1 MQIKMGRIIGID
13 LGTTNSEAAFVDES
27 GDAKII
33 PSAEGSAYGGK
44 MFPSVVA
51 FTKDGQRLVGIAAK
65 RQAVVNQEG
74 TVREAKRKMGTSGK
88 MYVKTIDKYFTPQE
102 ISSMILQKIKTD
114 AEAYLVESVDTA
126 VITAPAYFDD
136 NQRQATKD
144 AGEIAGFEVKRI
156 INEPTAAAMAYGL
169 GKEGEYKAAVLDFGG
184 GTFDVTIMDIGE
196 GVFEVLSTSGD
207 THLGGTDI
215 DTSMV
220 EWLVDGFKAK
230 EGIDLRNDL
239 TAMQRIRDEAEKA
252 KIELSSS
259 VSTTINLPFIAV
271 SGGEPKHLEATLT
284 RATLEKLAEPTLR
297 QLEPQIRRA
306 LEDAKLSPGDIDK
319 IVLIG
324 GPTRMPV
331 VRERFESI
339 LGKKLVG
346 GVDPMQ
352 SVAIGS
358 AIQAG
363 ILGGQVKEEIVL
375 LDVTPLTL
383 SIETLGGVATT
394 LIERNTT
401 IPTKKSQ
408 IFSTAADNQ
417 TSVEI
422 HVTQGERPMSLD
434 NTSLGRFH
442 LDGIPPAPRG
452 MPQIE
457 VTFDIDANGILNVN
471 AKDLGT
477 EKEAS
482 IRITASTK
490 LPKDDIDRMVHDAEK
505 YAEEDKKRKEE
516 AEVINQ
522 ADSLIYTSERTISE
536 LGDKISKE
544 QREKVERAKDKLKES
559 LKGKDVAKI
568 KMDTDE
574 LTKTLHD
581 VSAEVYQE
589 AQKKTAEE
597 AEKRKKEEEGKGTG
611 TETGKKEGEGDYV
624 DVDYD
629 VKGEGEE
636 KEKEKK

>member
-1 MQIKMGRIIGID
+1 MVRIIGID

-51 FTKDGQRLVGIAAK
+51 FTKDGQRLVGVAAK
-65 RQAVVNQEG
+65 RQAVVNPEG
-74 TVREAKRKMGTSGK
+74 TVREVKRKMGTSEK
-88 MYVKTIDKYFTPQE
+88 IYVKAIDKEFTPQE
-102 ISSMILQKIKTD
+102 ISSMVMQKIKTD
-114 AEAYLVESVDTA
+114 VESYLGEKIDAA
-126 VITAPAYFDD
+126 VITVPAYFDD

-169 GKEGEYKAAVLDFGG
+169 GKESEYKVAVLDFGG

-215 DTSMV
+215 DAAVRNWILES
-220 EWLVDGFKAK
+220 FKEK
-230 EGIDLRNDL
+230 EGIDLRDDL

-271 SGGEPKHLEATLT
+271 SGSEPKHLEVTLT
-284 RATLEKLAEPTLR
+284 RAKLEDLAEPTLR
-297 QLEPQIRRA
+297 KLEPPIRSA
-306 LEDAKLSPGDIDK
+306 LEDAKLTPDDIDK
-319 IVLIG
+319 VILIG

-331 VRERFESI
+331 VRAHFESV
-339 LGKKLVG
+339 LGKKVVG

-352 SVAIGS
+352 SVAIGA

-383 SIETLGGVATT
+383 SIETLGGVATP
-394 LIERNTT
+394 LVERNTT

-408 IFSTAADNQ
+408 IFTTAAESQ

-422 HVTQGERPMSLD
+422 HVAQGERPMSVD

-452 MPQIE
+452 IPQIE
-457 VTFDIDANGILNVN
+457 VTFDIDASGILNVN

-477 EKEAS
+477 GKETS

-490 LPKDDIDRMVHDAEK
+490 LPKDEIDQMVHKAEE
-505 YAEEDKKRKEE
+505 YSEEDKKRKEE
-516 AEVINQ
+516 VELRNQ
-522 ADSLIYTSERTISE
+522 ADSLLYTSEKTISE

-544 QREKVERAKDKLKES
+544 QREKVERARDTLKES
-559 LKGKDVAKI
+559 LKGQDMAKI
-568 KMDTDE
+568 KVDSDDLM
-574 LTKTLHD
+574 KALHE
-581 VSAEVYQE
+581 VSAVLYQE
-589 AQKKTAEE
+589 AQKSTDSDKGTDNTGE
-597 AEKRKKEEEGKGTG
+597 AKKE
-611 TETGKKEGEGDYV
+611 EGDYV
-624 DVDYD
+624 DVEYD
-629 VKGEGEE
+629 VKEDDVKEEEE
-636 KEKEKK
+636 K

>member
-102 ISSMILQKIKTD
+102 ISSMVLQKIKTD
-114 AEAYLVESVDTA
+114 AETYLAESVDAA

-215 DTSMV
+215 DTAMV

-505 YAEEDKKRKEE
+505 YGEEDKKRKEE

-636 KEKEKK
+636 KEKK

>member
-1 MQIKMGRIIGID
+1 MGRIIGID

-65 RQAVVNQEG
+65 RQAVVNPEG
-74 TVREAKRKMGTSGK
+74 TVREAKRKIGTSEK
-88 MYVKTIDKYFTPQE
+88 MYVKTLDKEFTPQE
-102 ISSMILQKIKTD
+102 ISAMVLQKIKTD
-114 AEAYLVESVDTA
+114 AEAYLGEKIDAA
-126 VITAPAYFDD
+126 VITTPAYFND

-169 GKEGEYKAAVLDFGG
+169 GKEGEYNVAVLDFGG

-207 THLGGTDI
+207 TQLGGTDMDAAVI
-215 DTSMV
+215 D
-220 EWLVDGFKAK
+220 WLVEGFKEK

-271 SGGEPKHLEATLT
+271 SGGEPKHLEVTVT
-284 RATLEKLAEPTLR
+284 RAKLEELAAPTLR
-297 QLEPQIRRA
+297 KLESPIRRA
-306 LEDAKLSPGDIDK
+306 LEDAKLSPDVIDK
-319 IVLIG
+319 IILIG

-331 VRERFESI
+331 VRERFERI
-339 LGKKLVG
+339 LGKKAEG

-352 SVAIGS
+352 SVAIG
-358 AIQAG
+358 AAVQAG

-375 LDVTPLTL
+375 LDVTPLML
-383 SIETLGGVATT
+383 SIETLGGVATA
-394 LIERNTT
+394 LVERNTT

-408 IFSTAADNQ
+408 TFTTAADNQ

-422 HVTQGERPMSLD
+422 HITQGERPMSAD

-452 MPQIE
+452 IPQVE
-457 VTFDIDANGILNVN
+457 VTFDIDANGILNVT

-477 EKEAS
+477 GKEAS

-490 LPKDDIDRMVHDAEK
+490 LPEDDIDRMVHEAEK
-505 YAEEDKKRKEE
+505 YGEEDKKRKEE
-516 AEVINQ
+516 VELINQ
-522 ADSLIYTSERTISE
+522 ADSLVYTTEKTISE

-544 QREKVERAKDKLKES
+544 QREKVERAKDKLKEA
-559 LKGKDVAKI
+559 LKGKDVATI
-568 KMDTDE
+568 KVDTDE
-574 LTKTLHD
+574 LMKALHE
-581 VSAEVYQE
+581 VSAVVYQE
-589 AQKKTAEE
+589 AAKKAAEE
-597 AEKRKKEEEGKGTG
+597 AEKQGKQAGAGTGAGAGEGKKAG
-611 TETGKKEGEGDYV
+611 EGEGDYV

-629 VKGEGEE
+629 VKGEGE
-636 KEKEKK
+636 K

>member
-1 MQIKMGRIIGID
+1 MGRIIGID

-65 RQAVVNQEG
+65 RQAVVNPEG
-74 TVREAKRKMGTSGK
+74 TVRESKRKMGSSEK
-88 MYVKTIDKYFTPQE
+88 MYVKTLDKEFTPQE
-102 ISSMILQKIKTD
+102 ISAMVLQKIKTD
-114 AEAYLVESVDTA
+114 AEAYLGEKIDAA
-126 VITAPAYFDD
+126 VITTPAYFND

-169 GKEGEYKAAVLDFGG
+169 GKEGEYNVAVLDFGG

-207 THLGGTDI
+207 TQLGGTDMDAAVI
-215 DTSMV
+215 D
-220 EWLVDGFKAK
+220 WLVEGFKDK

-271 SGGEPKHLEATLT
+271 SGGEPKHLEVTVT
-284 RATLEKLAEPTLR
+284 RAKLEELAEPTLR
-297 QLEPQIRRA
+297 KLESPIRRA
-306 LEDAKLSPGDIDK
+306 LEDAKLSPDVIDK
-319 IVLIG
+319 IILIG

-331 VRERFESI
+331 VRKRFERI
-339 LGKKLVG
+339 LGKKAEG

-352 SVAIGS
+352 SVAIG
-358 AIQAG
+358 AAVQAG

-375 LDVTPLTL
+375 LDVTPLML
-383 SIETLGGVATT
+383 SIETLGGVATA
-394 LIERNTT
+394 LVERNTT

-408 IFSTAADNQ
+408 TFTTAADNQ

-422 HVTQGERPMSLD
+422 HITQGERPMSAD

-452 MPQIE
+452 IPQVE
-457 VTFDIDANGILNVN
+457 VTFDIDANGILNVT

-477 EKEAS
+477 GKEAS

-490 LPKDDIDRMVHDAEK
+490 LPEDDIDRMVHEAEK
-505 YAEEDKKRKEE
+505 YGEEDKKRKEE
-516 AEVINQ
+516 VELINQ
-522 ADSLIYTSERTISE
+522 ADSLVYTSEKTISE

-559 LKGKDVAKI
+559 LKGKDVATI
-568 KMDTDE
+568 KVDTDE
-574 LTKTLHD
+574 LMKALHE
-581 VSAEVYQE
+581 VSAVVYQE
-589 AQKKTAEE
+589 AAKKAAEE
-597 AEKRKKEEEGKGTG
+597 AAKQGKQAGAGTG
-611 TETGKKEGEGDYV
+611 AGAGEEKKAGEGEGDYV

-629 VKGEGEE
+629 VKGEGE
-636 KEKEKK
+636 K

>member
-1 MQIKMGRIIGID
+1 MGRIIGID

-51 FTKDGQRLVGIAAK
+51 FTKDGQRLVGVAAK
-65 RQAVVNQEG
+65 RQAVVNPEG
-74 TVREAKRKMGTSGK
+74 TVREAKRKMGTPEK
-88 MYVKTIDKYFTPQE
+88 MYVKSIDKHFTPQE
-102 ISSMILQKIKTD
+102 ISAMVLQKIKTD
-114 AEAYLVESVDTA
+114 AEAYLGEKIDTA

-169 GKEGEYKAAVLDFGG
+169 GKGGEYKVAVLDFGG
-184 GTFDVTIMDIGE
+184 GTFDVTIMDVGE

-207 THLGGTDI
+207 THLGGTDMDAAVI
-215 DTSMV
+215 D
-220 EWLVDGFKAK
+220 WLVEGFKDK

-271 SGGEPKHLEATLT
+271 SGGEPKHLEVTVT
-284 RATLEKLAEPTLR
+284 RAKLEELAEPTLR
-297 QLEPQIRRA
+297 KLEPPIRRA
-306 LEDAKLSPGDIDK
+306 LEDAKLSPDNIDK
-319 IVLIG
+319 IILIG

-331 VRERFESI
+331 VRERFERI
-339 LGKKLVG
+339 LGKKAEG

-352 SVAIGS
+352 SVAIGA

-383 SIETLGGVATT
+383 SVETLGGIATS

-422 HVTQGERPMSLD
+422 HITQGDRPMSAD

-452 MPQIE
+452 IPQIE
-457 VTFDIDANGILNVN
+457 VTFDIDANGILNVT

-490 LPKDDIDRMVHDAEK
+490 LAKDEIDRMVHEAEK
-505 YAEEDKKRKEE
+505 FSEEDKKRKD
-516 AEVINQ
+516 EVELLNQ
-522 ADSLIYTSERTISE
+522 ADSLVYTTEKTLSE
-536 LGDKISKE
+536 LGDKIAKE
-544 QREKVERAKDKLKES
+544 QREKVEKAKDKLKES
-559 LKGKDVAKI
+559 LKVNDMAKI
-568 KMDTDE
+568 KVDMDE
-574 LTKTLHD
+574 LTKALHE
-581 VSAEVYQE
+581 VSAVVYQE
-589 AQKKTAEE
+589 AAKKAAEE
-597 AEKRKKEEEGKGTG
+597 AEKRTEEGEGTEKKEGE
-611 TETGKKEGEGDYV
+611 KKEAGEGDYV

-629 VKGEGEE
+629 VKGEEEE
-636 KEKEKK
+636 KK

>member
-1 MQIKMGRIIGID
+1 MGRIIGID

>member
-1 MQIKMGRIIGID
+1 MSRIIGID

-65 RQAVVNQEG
+65 RQAVVNPEG
-74 TVREAKRKMGTSGK
+74 TVREAKRKIGTSEK
-88 MYVKTIDKYFTPQE
+88 MYVKTLDKEFTAQE
-102 ISSMILQKIKTD
+102 ISAMVLQKIKTD
-114 AEAYLVESVDTA
+114 AEAYLGEKIDAA
-126 VITAPAYFDD
+126 VITTPAYFND

-169 GKEGEYKAAVLDFGG
+169 GKEGEYNVAVLDFGG

-207 THLGGTDI
+207 THLGGTDMDAAVI
-215 DTSMV
+215 D
-220 EWLVDGFKAK
+220 WLVGGFKDK

-271 SGGEPKHLEATLT
+271 SGGEPKHLEVTVT
-284 RATLEKLAEPTLR
+284 RAKLEELAEPTLR
-297 QLEPQIRRA
+297 KLEPSIRRA

-319 IVLIG
+319 IILIG

-331 VRERFESI
+331 VRERFERI
-339 LGKKLVG
+339 LGKKAEG

-352 SVAIGS
+352 SVAIG
-358 AIQAG
+358 AAVQAG

-383 SIETLGGVATT
+383 SIETLGGVATA
-394 LIERNTT
+394 LVERNTT

-408 IFSTAADNQ
+408 TFTTAADNQ

-422 HVTQGERPMSLD
+422 HITQGDRPMSAD

-452 MPQIE
+452 IPQVE

-477 EKEAS
+477 GKEAS

-490 LPKDDIDRMVHDAEK
+490 LPKDDIDRMVHEAEK
-505 YAEEDKKRKEE
+505 YGEEDKKRKEE
-516 AEVINQ
+516 VELTNQ
-522 ADSLIYTSERTISE
+522 ADSLVYTSEKTISE

-559 LKGKDVAKI
+559 LKGKDMATI
-568 KMDTDE
+568 KVDTDE
-574 LTKTLHD
+574 LMKALHE
-581 VSAEVYQE
+581 VSAVVYQE
-589 AQKKTAEE
+589 AAKKAAEE
-597 AEKRKKEEEGKGTG
+597 AKQGKPAGAGAGAGAGEEKKAG
-611 TETGKKEGEGDYV
+611 EGEADYV

-629 VKGEGEE
+629 VKGEGEG
-636 KEKEKK
+636 KE